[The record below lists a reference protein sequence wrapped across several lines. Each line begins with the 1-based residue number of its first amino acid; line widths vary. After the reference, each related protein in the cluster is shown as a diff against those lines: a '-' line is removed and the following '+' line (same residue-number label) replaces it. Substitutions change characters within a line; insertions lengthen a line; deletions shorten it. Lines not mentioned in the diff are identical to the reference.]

1 MAITGYAQVRSGN
14 VTTVTATSDLVG
26 TVYFNWYIDGA
37 FVSVTTTPTMS
48 FSLEPGDQ
56 VRIEAIDT
64 NDQDFDSVANAPAG
78 WPARRTLW
86 WVRSVDAD
94 VVKYRVEQRKGAGA
108 WSTVG
113 VVPHDELQWSYWL
126 MSPRLDD
133 LSTYEWRVIPID
145 AAGNDGTATSI
156 GPELIV
162 RTPDA
167 PRFSATF
174 NPGATTV
181 TLAAA

>member
-1 MAITGYAQVRSGN
+1 MAITAYSQVRSGN
-14 VTTVTATSDLVG
+14 VTTVTVASSLTG
-26 TVYFNWYIDGA
+26 TVYFNWYVDGA
-37 FVSVTTTPTMS
+37 FVGTTTTPTMS

-56 VRIEAIDT
+56 VRIDVVDT
-64 NDQDFDSVANAPAG
+64 NDQDLDPVANAPAG
-78 WPARRTLW
+78 WPARRTVW
-86 WVRSVDAD
+86 WVRSIDAD

-108 WSTVG
+108 WSTIG
-113 VVPHDELQWSYWL
+113 VVQHDALTWSYSL

-145 AAGNDGTATSI
+145 AAGNDGTASSI

-174 NPGATTV
+174 NAGPTTV

>member
-1 MAITGYAQVRSGN
+1 MAITGYSQVRSGN
-14 VTTVTATSDLVG
+14 VTTVTATSDLTG
-26 TVYFNWYIDGA
+26 TVYFNWYVDGA

-48 FSLEPGDQ
+48 FSLEPGEQ
-56 VRIEAIDT
+56 VRIEALDT
-64 NDQDFDSVANAPAG
+64 NDQDFDPVANAPAG
-78 WPARRTLW
+78 WPARRTIW
-86 WVRSVDAD
+86 FVRSVDAD

-108 WSTVG
+108 YSNIG
-113 VVPHDELQWSYWL
+113 IVPQTDDGWFFSLV
-126 MSPRLDD
+126 SPRLDD
-133 LSTYEWRVIPID
+133 LSTYDWKVIPID
-145 AAGNDGTATSI
+145 RAGNDGTAVSI
-156 GPELIV
+156 GPELVV